1 MQPRILVS
9 TFAIAMGMTG
19 LAYAGGAGGG
29 GHHTVKVETTQA
41 NPDSPPTVN
50 REQTMQMQRALTARN
65 LYQGKVDGVWGP
77 KTESALRNFQTQS
90 GLDATGEL
98 NGPTA
103 KALGIDGAPVGA
115 VATAPASGQVAV
127 NRTERQ
133 PVAGI
138 DRATSPQPNTAN
150 MPSTAAPP
158 SSPTAGTATPHS
170 QPALEDGA
178 TNIQLTSL
186 SQEQAREMQ
195 QRLQLL
201 GYYRGAVD
209 GKVGEGTRSALRTYF
224 QRQAQLAQ
232 QGVINNSAISLFG
245 TNVDDVQPVNG
256 RDDARPN
263 P

>member
-1 MQPRILVS
+1 MQRKILVS
-9 TFAIAMGMTG
+9 TFAVAMGFTG

-29 GHHTVKVETTQA
+29 GHHTVKVETSQA
-41 NPDSPPTVN
+41 NPPSVN
-50 REQTMQMQRALTARN
+50 REQTKQMQRALTARN

-98 NGPTA
+98 NDPTA
-103 KALGIDGAPVGA
+103 RALGIDG
-115 VATAPASGQVAV
+115 TQVAV
-127 NRTERQ
+127 APDQPATYRTERQ
-133 PVAGI
+133 PVSGT
-138 DRATSPQPNTAN
+138 DHATSPPPTAGAA
-150 MPSTAAPP
+150 TAP
-158 SSPTAGTATPHS
+158 PTAGTATPHS
-170 QPALEDGA
+170 QAQLEDGA
-178 TNIQLTSL
+178 TNIQLASL

-201 GYYRGAVD
+201 GYYRGPVD
-209 GKVGEGTRSALRTYF
+209 GKVGEGTRSALRNYF
-224 QRQAQLAQ
+224 QRQAELAQ

-256 RDDARPN
+256 RDDGRPN

>member
-1 MQPRILVS
+1 MQRKILVS
-9 TFAIAMGMTG
+9 TFAVAMGVTG

-29 GHHTVKVETTQA
+29 GHHTVKVETSQA
-41 NPDSPPTVN
+41 NPESVPSVN

-98 NGPTA
+98 NDSTA
-103 KALGIDGAPVGA
+103 RALGID
-115 VATAPASGQVAV
+115 ATQVAV
-127 NRTERQ
+127 APDQPAANRTERQ
-133 PVAGI
+133 PVSGT
-138 DRATSPQPNTAN
+138 DRATSP
-150 MPSTAAPP
+150 PP
-158 SSPTAGTATPHS
+158 TTGVATSSPTAGTATPHS
-170 QPALEDGA
+170 QAALEDGA

-201 GYYRGAVD
+201 GYYRGPVD
-209 GKVGEGTRSALRTYF
+209 GKVGEGTRSALRNYF
-224 QRQAQLAQ
+224 QRQAELAR